1 MPSQTTSPTELHA
14 TIEIAAPAAKVWDIV
29 SDLKRM
35 GEWSPQCKMMRVSGP
50 VGHGTKTFN
59 LNRRG
64 LLFWPTTAKV
74 VAFEPN
80 KQLAFRV
87 NENKTV
93 WSYELSEADGVTTVT
108 ESRRSPN
115 GTTKVSTTLVNY
127 LMGGTETFEAEMVE
141 GMNQTLARIKRE
153 AEQN

>member
-1 MPSQTTSPTELHA
+1 MPAELEA
-14 TIEIAAPAAKVWDIV
+14 TIDIAAPSEKVWAIV

-35 GEWSPQCKMMRVSGP
+35 AEWSPQCRMMRVRGP
-50 VGHGTKTFN
+50 VEHGTKTFN

-64 LLFWPTTAKV
+64 LLFWPTTSKV

-80 KQLAFRV
+80 KKLAFRV

-93 WSYELSEADGVTTVT
+93 WSYELSETDGVTTLT
-108 ESRRSPN
+108 ESRRSPS
-115 GTTKVSTTLVNY
+115 GGSKLSATLVNRF
-127 LMGGTETFEAEMVE
+127 MGGTESFEVEMVE

-153 AEQN
+153 AELV